1 MIRSERAAQ
10 MAGSVA
16 AAARARGFAER
27 DVDAVSRVLD
37 SAMLPRLEGLPDDH
51 DPSFLH
57 PGRTAM
63 VLLNDVGQVD
73 TSVLV
78 VGMLHESC
86 DVELRVTSARLA
98 ELVGPSGVAAIESI
112 PLPGDENV
120 IERLVALGPGV
131 SLAALAERLDH
142 LRHLHL
148 RADRM
153 DSWADIHDEV
163 LRAWLP
169 FAQRVHPLLTR
180 RYAHWVRTFAAR
192 IGA

>member
-1 MIRSERAAQ
+1 
-10 MAGSVA
+10 
-16 AAARARGFAER
+16 
-27 DVDAVSRVLD
+27 
-37 SAMLPRLEGLPDDH
+37 
-51 DPSFLH
+51 
-57 PGRTAM
+57 
-63 VLLNDVGQVD
+63 
-73 TSVLV
+73 
-78 VGMLHESC
+78 MLHESC
-86 DVELRVTSARLA
+86 DAELRVTSARVA
-98 ELVGPSGVAAIESI
+98 ELVGPSLAAAIESI
-112 PLPGDENV
+112 PLPGDENM

-180 RYAHWVRTFAAR
+180 RYAHWARTFAAR
-192 IGA
+192 I